1 MTLSER
7 NTFFKVGIVFCA
19 ICTLF
24 VIAAS
29 FFSIPLYQVKD
40 PGKDGF
46 HQGAEYNLFPG
57 MEYIPDQP
65 DYIPHQDSES
75 NLYQISEFF
84 PYQVTD
90 HVLYQTDL
98 SLRTNYSLHNNER
111 RPVSFIQT
119 FTGLFLGNNYYA
131 VHIAIIFS
139 VLFSLI
145 GMWLI
150 HSFFE
155 RTSAPEILYIAIFT
169 ISFALEAIRLILPLH
184 LNFNFPS
191 VYVRFA
197 SRVLLFSRFFCIFSL
212 FTAGICAAG
221 LEVQKTRNVIFIM
234 IIASLVITLGVP
246 IDVLN
251 WDTSL
256 NMVSGFPSM
265 FRMIELAAFF
275 TTVISFFI
283 AANIRGTKEYTYVA
297 IGIILALVGRNI
309 LLNTD
314 NWIGPVPGI
323 LMLSFGTWFLC
334 SKLHKI
340 HLWL

>member
-7 NTFFKVGIVFCA
+7 NTFFKAGIVFCA
-19 ICTLF
+19 VCTLF
-24 VIAAS
+24 VIVAS
-29 FFSIPLYQVKD
+29 FFSIPQYRIKD
-40 PGKDGF
+40 SGLSP
-46 HQGAEYNLFPG
+46 GAEQSLFFDG
-57 MEYIPDQP
+57 QVLDQP
-65 DYIPHQDSES
+65 DYIPYQDADS
-75 NLYQISEFF
+75 NLYQIS
-84 PYQVTD
+84 D
-90 HVLYQTDL
+90 HVLYQADTND
-98 SLRTNYSLHNNER
+98 RTNYSLHNNTR
-111 RPVSFIQT
+111 RPVSFIQA
-119 FTGLFLGNNYYA
+119 FTGLFLGNNFFA
-131 VHIAIIFS
+131 VHTAIILS
-139 VLFSLI
+139 VLFSLV

-169 ISFALEAIRLILPLH
+169 MSFAFEAIRLILPLH
-184 LNFNFPS
+184 LNLNFPS

-212 FTAGICAAG
+212 FTASICAAG

-234 IIASLVITLGVP
+234 VIASLVITLGVP

-275 TTVISFFI
+275 TTIISFFI
-283 AANIRGTKEYTYVA
+283 AANIRGTKEYTFVA

-314 NWIGPVPGI
+314 NWLGPVPGI